1 MSTHGIA
8 PDAPAAR
15 PAVDTSAYLEMA
27 RAHYASL
34 VARSDYSSEA
44 FINSNGVELVVG
56 WYALHEA
63 YDYETALFGGIEIA
77 RTATA
82 IEYGCGPGR
91 MIRRLA
97 PMFARVDGADISP
110 DVIDVARQ
118 RCAALAPP
126 PRLFITDGESLPDE
140 TAEAYDVAFS
150 VICLQHIP
158 VYSIRRRVLEG
169 LFRALRP
176 GGLLTFQMGYGPG
189 HRAMIEYFGEFIAAP
204 GTNGSNDVTVLHP
217 SEIAADLED
226 AGFVSA
232 EYSLR
237 PAGPGDTH
245 AAWIFVRAMKPGPAT
260 GVLTVS
266 AERSALAGFRPLV
279 RNTAEAD
286 RARRTYREHGIP
298 RRRRHLEQQIVT
310 LKAEV
315 AELRTQ
321 LQTTPEPVDP
331 REVSRC

>member
-1 MSTHGIA
+1 MSTNRNE
-8 PDAPAAR
+8 P
-15 PAVDTSAYLEMA
+15 PAVSASTYLEMS

-34 VARSDYSSEA
+34 VAGSDYSTEA
-44 FINSNGVELVVG
+44 FTNSNAAERVVG

-63 YDYETALFGGIEIA
+63 YDYESALFGGIEIDPGA
-77 RTATA
+77 IA

-91 MIRRLA
+91 MIRRLSSR
-97 PMFARVDGADISP
+97 FERVDGADISP
-110 DVIDVARQ
+110 EVVDVARL
-118 RCAALAPP
+118 RCAELPAP
-126 PRLFITDGESLPDE
+126 PRLFVTDGQSLPDE
-140 TAEAYDVAFS
+140 ISDTYDVAFS

-158 VYSIRRRVLEG
+158 VYSIRRRVIEA
-169 LFRALRP
+169 LFRALKP
-176 GGLLTFQMGYGPG
+176 GGLLAFQMGYGPG
-189 HRAMIEYFGEFIAAP
+189 HRAMIEYGGEFVSAP

-226 AGFVSA
+226 SGFVSA
-232 EYSLR
+232 EYSLK

-245 AAWIFVRAMKPGPAT
+245 AAWIFVRALKPGAASTISMAPA
-260 GVLTVS
+260 
-266 AERSALAGFRPLV
+266 RSAQAGFRPLV
-279 RNTAEAD
+279 RDTAEAE

-315 AELRTQ
+315 AQLRAQ
-321 LQTTPEPVDP
+321 LPVAPAIVDP